1 MSRSCSAR
9 TPYSRDPHRYLREN
23 QKQLRAESY
32 KGLADYVHH
41 LDDGQ
46 PAYRIGKLQGRHQGK
61 LLYTASAHLCLLVFH
76 LPRYR
81 YAERPCASPLDLLV
95 MLYFL
100 EHVPW
105 PRTTL
110 RTLRLPHDRI

>member
-1 MSRSCSAR
+1 MSHSCSAR

-46 PAYRIGKLQGRHQGK
+46 PAYRIGKLQGSHQGK
-61 LLYTASAHLCLLVFH
+61 LLYTASAHLCVLVSH

-81 YAERPCASPLDLLV
+81 YAEKPCASPLNLFV
-95 MLYFL
+95 MLYL
-100 EHVPW
+100 
-105 PRTTL
+105 L
-110 RTLRLPHDRI
+110 